1 MKDVCELFFSPMYR
15 DTRKKC
21 FYSQTELIT
30 WKIKFDSVPPV
41 ATHSLREC
49 TAQCVRFTRT
59 DVRLASKPL
68 HL

>member
-41 ATHSLREC
+41 ATHSLHVSVQHSVSDLH
-49 TAQCVRFTRT
+49 AQT
-59 DVRLASKPL
+59 
-68 HL
+68 